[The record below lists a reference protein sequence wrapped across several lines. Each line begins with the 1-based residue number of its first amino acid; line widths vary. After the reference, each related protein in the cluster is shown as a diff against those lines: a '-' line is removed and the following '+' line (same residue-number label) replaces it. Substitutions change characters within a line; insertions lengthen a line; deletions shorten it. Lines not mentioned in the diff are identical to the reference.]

1 MPKKEEDQIIE
12 SDNLVITQE
21 AKQLVE
27 NLQSYRNKLPVDVVK
42 TLTLIKP
49 KQPREEKTVKKEEEV
64 IARYQKGLGI
74 VK

>member
-1 MPKKEEDQIIE
+1 
-12 SDNLVITQE
+12 
-21 AKQLVE
+21 
-27 NLQSYRNKLPVDVVK
+27 VK